1 MKQKCSP
8 DAKQDPAQPNERG
21 GDRDTG
27 MYRRRV
33 VIYVE
38 GKKAKKSVSILKVFR
53 KMDIAIVEVTQRE
66 ERRETPVKQKER
78 KPKTRGIKEI
88 IL

>member
-1 MKQKCSP
+1 
-8 DAKQDPAQPNERG
+8 
-21 GDRDTG
+21 
-27 MYRRRV
+27 
-33 VIYVE
+33 
-38 GKKAKKSVSILKVFR
+38 
-53 KMDIAIVEVTQRE
+53 VTQRE